1 MKNKL
6 FYIFL
11 FLFLINIFVNRLVNF
26 INLVNAGIFLA
37 LIAGKQKTGSYSLWK
52 LIIGITIVSIS
63 LLIVFARIFNLLKL

>member
-11 FLFLINIFVNRLVNF
+11 LLFLINIFVNGLVNF

-37 LIAGKQKTGSYSLWK
+37 LVAGKQKTGSYSLWK
-52 LIIGITIVSIS
+52 LIIGIIIVSSS
-63 LLIVFARIFNLLKL
+63 LLIGFTRVFNLLKS

>member
-6 FYIFL
+6 FYVFL
-11 FLFLINIFVNRLVNF
+11 FLFLINIFVNGLVNF

-37 LIAGKQKTGSYSLWK
+37 LISGKQKTDSYSLWK

-63 LLIVFARIFNLLKL
+63 LLIGFARMFNLIKL

>member
-11 FLFLINIFVNRLVNF
+11 FLFLINIFVNGLVNF

-37 LIAGKQKTGSYSLWK
+37 LITGKQKTGSYSLWK

-63 LLIVFARIFNLLKL
+63 LLIVFARVFNLLKV